1 MPLKGAPLQLTPLR
15 PLGRAGKRR
24 TMGSLYQYTGQS
36 ENVYP
41 SESLLVHRYRRLRD
55 LVLQRM
61 SAASVTGYPAQA
73 SPDFS
78 KGKERQKTKTRCG
91 RRGGGRRGGGGGR
104 GGGRGGAGPAARGGA
119 RGGA

>member
-78 KGKERQKTKTRCG
+78 KGKKEPKTKTQKKQREEFQ
-91 RRGGGRRGGGGGR
+91 RGNVEKLLVCRF
-104 GGGRGGAGPAARGGA
+104 GAG
-119 RGGA
+119 

>member
-15 PLGRAGKRR
+15 PFGCAVKRR
-24 TMGSLYQYTGQS
+24 LMGSLYQYTGQS

-78 KGKERQKTKTRCG
+78 KGKEGPNAWSRWVLREEFQ
-91 RRGGGRRGGGGGR
+91 RGNVEKLLVCRF
-104 GGGRGGAGPAARGGA
+104 GAGPAARVVPL
-119 RGGA
+119 